1 MPVTFNPN
9 NNYNVEI
16 VEEPVANGPNP
27 SFSIKYSTGNI
38 PGIPYNLPFVEMK
51 ITPTNPQT
59 RPVLACNLEFDELL
73 IERITG
79 NNNRSSFTHNSYYQ
93 SLGVLP
99 CDPPLPPYTVNSN
112 LNVVSSLEH
121 FHSIYR
127 SQFNCATV
135 MGGASPPNFLGN
147 SFTPQQG
154 PYLIDYPSQVTN
166 DQVGD
171 HGVGIKKI
179 VFIEVYE
186 DDNGDLVNDH
196 FSPEIEGHSEA
207 WAMWSSKLGPSI
219 TNKVYPVFIKA
230 FVFLDTSFLT
240 LITTNIT
247 LFIDIDE
254 TEPTYGCN
262 DSSALNYQPAATIG
276 NGSCLYAPTPN
287 NVIIKDVG
295 NTIIPSQCAYIDPPF
310 PSEVISIPQLGL
322 TTQDLSTLPV
332 MPKNL
337 ATSQKTI
344 VVNSQTVIPSM
355 TLSNTYFAGD
365 HVNELVHVKLFPRQ
379 KILNTFYNLQGVT
392 TPILTKALAVFD
404 FPLPG
409 GPHTNYQASLPAAD
423 PSQWMGQA
431 LNNLTGAGVSILN
444 NGVAN
449 NGRPN
454 YIPAGSTSGFSP
466 VQAEQAQWWP
476 APAVDINGNMPTT
489 ILTWD
494 TPNNSIECVQPG
506 AGGGVFNVG
515 VEGIWA
521 EEFYVSN
528 TSGQVSDFTGLEW
541 FPQRIDLYVKLDF
554 TMPNHEVVVNLDLQH
569 NNLFI
574 NWI

>member
-16 VEEPVANGPNP
+16 VEEPIANGSNP
-27 SFSIKYSTGNI
+27 SFSIKYSDGNI
-38 PGIPYNLPFVEMK
+38 PGTTYGLPFVEMK

-59 RPVLACNLEFDELL
+59 RPVLACNLEFDKSA
-73 IERITG
+73 
-79 NNNRSSFTHNSYYQ
+79 NQVSSFTHNYNYQ

-99 CDPPLPPYTVNSN
+99 CDPPSPPYTVNSN
-112 LNVVSSLEH
+112 LKVVSSLEH

-127 SQFNCATV
+127 SQLNCGTV
-135 MGGASPPNFLGN
+135 IGGTSPPSFFGN

-154 PYLIDYPSQVTN
+154 PYFVDYDPIFTQNQLQDDYIGVTR
-166 DQVGD
+166 
-171 HGVGIKKI
+171 I

-186 DDNGDLVNDH
+186 DDNGNLVNDH
-196 FSPEIEGHSEA
+196 FSPEIEGNSET
-207 WAMWSSKLGPSI
+207 WPMWHHQSGPLI

-230 FVFLDTSFLT
+230 FVFLDTQL
-240 LITTNIT
+240 LPQITTNTT
-247 LFIDIDE
+247 LFIDVDE

-262 DSSALNYQPAATIG
+262 DSSALNYQPAATVG

-295 NTIIPSQCAYIDPPF
+295 NTMVSSQGAYIDPPF

-337 ATSQKTI
+337 ATSQRTI

-355 TLSNTYFAGD
+355 TLSNTYFDGD
-365 HVNELVHVKLFPRQ
+365 HVNELVHIKLFPRQ

-404 FPLPG
+404 FPLAG
-409 GPHTNYQASLPAAD
+409 GPYPNYQASLPVAD
-423 PSQWMGQA
+423 PLQWMGQA

-449 NGRPN
+449 SGRPN

-466 VQAEQAQWWP
+466 VQAEQTQWWP

-528 TSGQVSDFTGLEW
+528 TSGQVSDFAGLEW
-541 FPQRIDLYVKLDF
+541 FPKRIDLYVKLDF
-554 TMPNHEVVVNLDLQH
+554 IMPNHEVVVNLDLQH